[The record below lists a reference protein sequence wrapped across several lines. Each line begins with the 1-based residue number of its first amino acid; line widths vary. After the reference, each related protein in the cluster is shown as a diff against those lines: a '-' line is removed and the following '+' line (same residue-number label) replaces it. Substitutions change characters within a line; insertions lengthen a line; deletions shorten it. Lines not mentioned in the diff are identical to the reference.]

1 MLIGIAGHLAY
12 LLIIGSIDMQVIA
25 QVYTKLSLSNS
36 GYIAGSAEGIVT
48 VQGKP
53 ASRKI
58 WLLDAQT
65 MTVEQVVVS
74 LKNGH
79 YLFIGLDP
87 AKEYLV
93 IVRDYKREL
102 EPFAWDYVKPA
113 NDLALTEQQAL
124 WQSWQTN

>member
-1 MLIGIAGHLAY
+1 MQILAKT
-12 LLIIGSIDMQVIA
+12 
-25 QVYTKLSLSNS
+25 YTSLSLAHS
-36 GYIAGSAEGIVT
+36 GYIAGSADGIVT

-65 MTVEQVVVS
+65 MAVEQVIAS
-74 LKNGH
+74 LSNGH
-79 YLFIGLDP
+79 YIFMGLDP

-93 IVRDYKREL
+93 MARDYKKEF

-113 NDLALTEQQAL
+113 NDLTVTEQQAL
-124 WQSWQTN
+124 WQSWQ

>member
-1 MLIGIAGHLAY
+1 
-12 LLIIGSIDMQVIA
+12 MQVIA
-25 QVYTKLSLSNS
+25 KTYSVLSLSHS
-36 GYIAGSAEGIVT
+36 GCIAGSADGIVT

-65 MTVEQVVVS
+65 LAVEQIITS

-79 YLFIGLDP
+79 YIFLGLDP

-93 IVRDYKREL
+93 MARDYKKEF
-102 EPFAWDYVKPA
+102 EPFVWDYVKPA
-113 NDLALTEQQAL
+113 NDLTIAEQQAL
-124 WQSWQTN
+124 WVSWQTN